1 MDLTDRALLGFVVDA
16 RVVGGSMALSLSD
29 TQPIAYGR
37 RLLDDS
43 KAQSVIAAG
52 YDIDTLH
59 LLGGIV
65 LVAANV
71 AMRFLFKSIV
81 GVENC

>member
-1 MDLTDRALLGFVVDA
+1 
-16 RVVGGSMALSLSD
+16 MALSLSD

-65 LVAANV
+65 LVPASEALRFILETFVRVEDGCV
-71 AMRFLFKSIV
+71 ATWHK
-81 GVENC
+81 E